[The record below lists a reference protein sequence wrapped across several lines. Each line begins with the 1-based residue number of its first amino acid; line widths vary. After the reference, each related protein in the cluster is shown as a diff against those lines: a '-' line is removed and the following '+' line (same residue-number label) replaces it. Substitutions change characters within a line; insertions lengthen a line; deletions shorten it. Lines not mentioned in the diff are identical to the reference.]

1 MSDPMRSMDSTA
13 MSADE
18 AQALGV
24 EAYVYFFPLVVMD
37 LTRRQMTNLEAGE
50 RPAFGPANAFA
61 HVRTFPPADFRTVVR
76 PNFDTLYSSAWLDL
90 TSEPMI
96 VSVPDTGGRYYL
108 LPVLDMWTDV
118 FAAPGKRTSG
128 TGAADFA
135 IVPPG
140 WHGALPAEIIEAPT
154 PAVWIIA
161 RTHTNGP
168 ADYDAVHAIQDAFAI
183 TPLSRWGEE
192 APARSFAP
200 DPSIDMTTPP
210 LLQINGMSAADYF
223 ERAADLLRIHPPH
236 PTDWSTLARL
246 RRIGIVKGESF
257 AFHELPDAVREGL
270 AAAPAEALAL
280 MRAKLPTLAR
290 VVDGWQL
297 NTDTMGVYG
306 NHYLKRAIV
315 AMVGLGANQPDDAIY
330 PLANTDAD
338 GRPLDGASDYVIHF
352 DADEHPPVDAFWSIT
367 MYDEEGFQVAN
378 AIDRFAIGD
387 RDALVYDADGS
398 LDIFLQH
405 ESPGPERE
413 ANWLPAPRGPL
424 GVTMRLYAPR
434 QEALDG
440 RWSPPGVRRV

>member
-1 MSDPMRSMDSTA
+1 MSDSMWTTASTSL
-13 MSADE
+13 SAEE

-24 EAYVYFFPLVVMD
+24 EAYVYFYPLVVMD
-37 LTRRQMTNLEAGE
+37 LTRRQMTNLPAGE
-50 RPAFGPANAFA
+50 KPGFGPANAFA

-118 FAAPGKRTSG
+118 FAAPGHRTSG
-128 TGAADFA
+128 TGAADYA

-140 WHGALPAEIIEAPT
+140 WHGALPAEIIESPT
-154 PAVWIIA
+154 PAAWIIA
-161 RTHTNGP
+161 RTQTNGP
-168 ADYDAVHAIQDAFAI
+168 GDYNAVHAIQDSFAI

-192 APARSFAP
+192 PAARRFAP
-200 DPSIDMTTPP
+200 DPSIDMTTPT
-210 LLQINGMSAADYF
+210 LLQINAMAAADYF

-236 PTDWSTLARL
+236 ATDWSTLARL
-246 RRIGIVKGESF
+246 RRIGIVEGEPF
-257 AFHELPDAVREGL
+257 AFHQLPDAVREGL
-270 AAAPAEALAL
+270 EAAPGEALAL

-290 VVDGWQL
+290 VVNGWQM

-306 NHYLKRAIV
+306 NAYLKRAIV

-338 GRPLDGASDYVIHF
+338 GRPLDGSSDYVIHF
-352 DADEHPPVDAFWSIT
+352 DADELPPADAFWSIT
-367 MYDEEGFQVAN
+367 MYDDDGFQVTN

-387 RDALVYDADGS
+387 RDPLIYDADGS
-398 LDIFLQH
+398 VDVYVQH
-405 ESPGPERE
+405 DSPGPERE

-434 QEALDG
+434 PEALDG
-440 RWSPPGVRRV
+440 RWSPPGMRRV